1 MSTTTPRAERRIAR
15 KNSPDRLSAGT
26 TIAWTSTGISAAV
39 NFVVLGFWLFYGTD
53 VLALSPVLL
62 GTMALVSKLLEA
74 GAVVVAG
81 WLVDRSPETRWG
93 KARPYELAIVGVWAA
108 TWMLFST
115 PDLGDTGKA
124 IWLFVSLVL
133 VNVVFTSLLGANDI
147 LYMARAF
154 RGRVLFAKVS
164 TRTGFLTVLGVV
176 ALNVVLPILVANA
189 GTSAPAWSMTILF
202 IAIPM
207 IIIGL
212 GRFVFVKEKYQT
224 EAADAPKITFGDIFE
239 VLKSNR
245 YIWIVAGVTFVSTV
259 AQGSGIGV
267 FYFRYLVGDIALMSL
282 VAIVPIVIL
291 PSMLAFPWLM
301 KKIGV
306 SRIITL
312 GAIAG
317 VLGGILTVVAWGN
330 LTLVLIASVLS
341 GIGVLPITFLTE
353 VLIID
358 NATYNQWAGRRRL
371 EATMGA
377 INNFSSRLAGG
388 LGAAVVGWGL
398 GLAGYN
404 GALGEQPQS
413 AIVAIVILAG
423 VLPAVLWLGVI
434 LVMRPYRRFELM
446 LPTIT
451 QELAVIL
458 AEDDSV
464 SAPAV
469 ESVPGA
475 HHATAAEEQHVL
487 GAAHAATPATSHESE
502 DR

>member
-301 KKIGV
+301 KKMGV

-317 VLGGILTVVAWGN
+317 VLGGILMVVAWE
-330 LTLVLIASVLS
+330 TSRS
-341 GIGVLPITFLTE
+341 S
-353 VLIID
+353 
-358 NATYNQWAGRRRL
+358 WSRR
-371 EATMGA
+371 
-377 INNFSSRLAGG
+377 SSRASASCRSPSSRRSSSSTTPPTTSGQVVAGWKRPWVPSTTSLALAGG

-475 HHATAAEEQHVL
+475 HLATEAEEQHVL
-487 GAAHAATPATSHESE
+487 GATHAATPATSHESE